1 MTGGALATGA
11 LVALVVVVLAGRPRT
26 RDGSLRGGRPGRRG
40 VGGPGDGRRCW
51 RGGPGDGG
59 APLVGRARGRARRTP
74 DGPGSGGLGEVLV
87 GVAAALRSGATP
99 ADAWTGALAVPV
111 RGAVPSVADLT
122 PAGVTA
128 AARAVVAAAHVA
140 DELGAPLAGVLDR
153 VAEALAADDEAA
165 ADVATAVAGPRS
177 SARVLGWLPVLA
189 ALLGMALGAD
199 LVGAVRRG
207 GLTAAAVVAGLAL
220 TVIGRA
226 WSAALIRRAERT
238 PP

>member
-1 MTGGALATGA
+1 MTGLAVTGGGPSVGA

-26 RDGSLRGGRPGRRG
+26 RDGGLRAGRRGAGGRGWRGGRDDGRAVRAGRPGRR
-40 VGGPGDGRRCW
+40 
-51 RGGPGDGG
+51 
-59 APLVGRARGRARRTP
+59 ARRTT
-74 DGPGSGGLGEVLV
+74 DGSGGGLGEVLV

-99 ADAWTGALAVPV
+99 AAAWTAGLAVPV
-111 RGAVPSVADLT
+111 RGSVPYVTDLA
-122 PAGVTA
+122 PAGATA
-128 AARAVVAAAHVA
+128 PARAVVAAAQVA

-165 ADVATAVAGPRS
+165 ADVAAAVAGPRA

-189 ALLGMALGAD
+189 ALLGAALGAD

-207 GLTAAAVVAGLAL
+207 GLPAAAIVAGMVL
-220 TVIGRA
+220 TVVGRA

-238 PP
+238 TP

>member
-1 MTGGALATGA
+1 VTGLAVTGGGPSVGA

-26 RDGSLRGGRPGRRG
+26 RDGGLRAGRRGAGGRGWRDDGRAVRAGRPGRR
-40 VGGPGDGRRCW
+40 
-51 RGGPGDGG
+51 
-59 APLVGRARGRARRTP
+59 ARRTT
-74 DGPGSGGLGEVLV
+74 DGSGGGLV

-99 ADAWTGALAVPV
+99 AAAWTAGLAVPV
-111 RGAVPSVADLT
+111 RGSVPYVTDLA
-122 PAGVTA
+122 PAGATA
-128 AARAVVAAAHVA
+128 PARAVVAAAQVA

-165 ADVATAVAGPRS
+165 ADVAAAVAGPRA

-189 ALLGMALGAD
+189 ALLGAALGAD

-207 GLTAAAVVAGLAL
+207 GLPAAAIVAGMVL
-220 TVIGRA
+220 TVVGRA

-238 PP
+238 TP